1 MLEKIMILVITGNGK
16 GKTTS
21 SIGQIIRAL
30 GHNQK
35 VCLVQLFKG
44 ENFYGE
50 QNILTKLEGLDFFSF
65 AKQHPFCFK
74 EVSKE
79 KVIWECE
86 QSLNKLQDIS
96 QNNKYNLIVLEEFNI
111 AIRDNFI
118 DETLFIDII
127 KKLNKK
133 SNIVITGRGASQKL
147 INIADLVSEIK
158 EVKHPYNEG
167 VPAQEGIEY

>member
-1 MLEKIMILVITGNGK
+1 MIITITGNGK

-21 SIGQIIRAL
+21 SIGQIVRAL

-65 AKQHPFCFK
+65 AKKHPFCFK
-74 EVSKE
+74 EISKE
-79 KVIWECE
+79 QVVKEC
-86 QSLNKLQDIS
+86 QQAMDKLNEIVKD
-96 QNNKYNLIVLEEFNI
+96 NKYNLIVLEEFNI

-118 DETLFIDII
+118 EEDLLIDIV
-127 KKLNKK
+127 KKLNEK
-133 SNIVITGRGASQKL
+133 SNVVITGRGASSKIVEL
-147 INIADLVSEIK
+147 ADLVSEVK
-158 EVKHPYNEG
+158 EIKHPYNKG
-167 VPAQEGIEY
+167 IPAQEGIEF